1 MDSEILVL
9 AFWRKMFGLGQLVE
23 YFVAYFENSS
33 PKFFSPY
40 RGALY
45 WTYQNERIL
54 YMNKLTFKV
63 IKDNSSPSADIL
75 WRVKT

>member
-1 MDSEILVL
+1 MDSEILVF
-9 AFWRKMFGLGQLVE
+9 AFGRKMFGLGQLVE

-45 WTYQNERIL
+45 WTY
-54 YMNKLTFKV
+54 
-63 IKDNSSPSADIL
+63 
-75 WRVKT
+75 